1 MLEVKELKKNSFIEG
16 TIIATFAIFFI
27 KILGMLYVIPFYAMI
42 GVKGAALYA
51 YAYNIYSLFLEIS
64 TAGVPNAVSKI
75 VNEYNTLNMQEVKIR
90 AFNLGKKLL
99 GFIAV
104 FAFLILI
111 FFAQDIA
118 TFIIKDLQGG
128 NTIED
133 VTFAIRCISLAI
145 LVFPFLSV
153 TRGFFQGHNVIS
165 VSSISQ
171 VIEQVVRIVLIICGC
186 YIALNILGLSVTHAV
201 GIACFGAFL
210 GGVCSLVYVKWKLY
224 RNKEYFK
231 MDKVY
236 DKKDNVT
243 NKDIFKKIIKYAVP
257 VIIISIAFSIYNNID
272 MVLILRTMNRLGFE
286 SLEVESIATNISTWA
301 AKISIIITS
310 VGLGLSSSLVPA
322 MVEAFTLKNFKD
334 VNRKF
339 NKAIEIIIFVTVPM
353 CMGISMLSGAI
364 WTVFY
369 GYNTLGASIL
379 SVCIF
384 APLFSNLYTVSNY
397 TLQSMNKFKMVYISA
412 ITGVMINLVLDV
424 PMMYLFNFLN
434 IPAYHGV
441 TCASIMGFTTTL
453 LIAMHILKKEYDF
466 KYNEIFKVIKKCFIP
481 LVSMIIVV
489 FLLKL
494 VIPINYNSKFLVIG
508 YIGIISVIGAL
519 VYFIIANKMGLI
531 EEVLGA
537 DFLNKLKSKFIKNKK

>member
-1 MLEVKELKKNSFIEG
+1 MKKNSFIEG

-42 GVKGAALYA
+42 GAKGAALYA

-64 TAGVPNAVSKI
+64 TAGIPNAVGKI
-75 VNEYNTLNMQEVKIR
+75 VNEYNTLNMQEAKIR
-90 AFNLGKKLL
+90 AFSLGKKLL

-104 FAFLILI
+104 FAFLALV
-111 FFAQDIA
+111 FFAEDIA
-118 TFIIKDLQGG
+118 TFIIKDLTGG

-165 VSSISQ
+165 VSSVSQ
-171 VIEQVVRIVLIICGC
+171 VIEQVVRIALIIGGC
-186 YIALNILGLSVTHAV
+186 YIALNVFNLSVTHAV
-201 GIACFGAFL
+201 GIACFSAFL
-210 GGVCSLVYVKWKLY
+210 GGACSLIYVEWKLY
-224 RNKEYFK
+224 RNKKYFK

-236 DKKDNVT
+236 DKDTKVT
-243 NKDIFKKIIKYAVP
+243 NKDIFKKIIKYAAP

-272 MVLILRTMNRLGFE
+272 MVLILRTMEKLGFS
-286 SLEVESIATNISTWA
+286 SLDVEFIATNISTWA

-353 CMGISMLSGAI
+353 CVGISLLSGAI

-369 GYNTLGASIL
+369 GYNVVGASIL

-412 ITGVMINLVLDV
+412 ITGVLINLVLDV

-453 LIAMHILKKEYDF
+453 IIAMIVLRREYNF
-466 KYNEIFKVIKKCFIP
+466 RYGEIFRVIKKCIVP
-481 LVSMIIVV
+481 LVSMILMVILMKS
-489 FLLKL
+489 F
-494 VIPINYNSKFLVIG
+494 IPINYNNKFLVIA
-508 YIGIISVIGAL
+508 YIGIISVVGA
-519 VYFIIANKMGLI
+519 VIYFIIAGKMGLTSEI
-531 EEVLGA
+531 LGD
-537 DFLNKLKSKFIKNKK
+537 DFISKIKGKFIRNKK